1 MEKINKYGVKVGDVF
16 HSSHGYNMT
25 MNDFYQVIEVIG
37 FSKIRVREL
46 KRQNVDDDGYG
57 QVGHE
62 RMLYNEFNERTPAMM
77 KFVQK
82 STYNYK
88 PYIKISDYEHAY
100 LMKPEEY
107 DKEYYFNYLD

>member
-1 MEKINKYGVKVGDVF
+1 MVMVHKYGIKVGDVF

-25 MNDFYQVIEVIG
+25 INDFYKVVEVLG
-37 FSKIRVREL
+37 FSKIRVRAL
-46 KRQNVDDDGYG
+46 KRQTTTDDGYN
-57 QVGHE
+57 QCGHE
-62 RMLYNEFNERTPAMM
+62 KMVYDKFDEREHALT
-77 KFVQK
+77 KIVQK
-82 STYNYK
+82 SNYNYK